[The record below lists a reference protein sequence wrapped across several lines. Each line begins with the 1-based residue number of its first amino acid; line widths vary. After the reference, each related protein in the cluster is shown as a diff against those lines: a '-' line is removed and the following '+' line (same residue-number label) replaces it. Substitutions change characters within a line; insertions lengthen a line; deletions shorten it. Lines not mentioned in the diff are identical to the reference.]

1 MKFKKLINGF
11 TNLNDTNI
19 KSFFIIDNETY
30 EVERFQTS
38 INQDVDHKGQP
49 QSEIKGGQFYIVLK
63 QTVSR
68 NIYDWAKRFQSLK
81 SGVIKFETETFGTV
95 FKVSFNNAVC
105 ISLNCNIN
113 EHTGTI
119 TNLVI
124 SCEELSFYD
133 SIKIE
138 NKWNL

>member
-1 MKFKKLINGF
+1 MKFKKLINGV

-95 FKVSFNNAVC
+95 F
-105 ISLNCNIN
+105 
-113 EHTGTI
+113 
-119 TNLVI
+119 
-124 SCEELSFYD
+124 
-133 SIKIE
+133 
-138 NKWNL
+138 